1 MKIEQ
6 VINIIGIG
14 EVLWDLFPQGKQLGG
29 APCNFVFH
37 ANKLGANA
45 LAVSAVG
52 NDENGQ
58 EISKLLHKKNIS
70 EELIQVNEKPTGT
83 VEVKL
88 NDQGVPEYIIHE
100 NVAWDYIRFDST
112 VEQWLSETDI
122 ICFGSLAQRNKTSR
136 ESIIRMLKSASPET
150 LFVFDINLRQNYYS
164 KEIIESSMQSCH
176 VLKLNG
182 EELQIITGLFGL
194 SGNNEEI
201 QVRELMER
209 FNLQLV
215 ALTNGSKGSL
225 LMTPSEKSYL
235 PTPKVQVKDTVGAGD
250 SFTAAMI
257 VGFAKGDPLKKIHQ
271 KAIDISAF
279 VCTQDGAMPEYD
291 AIQIFKK

>member
-1 MKIEQ
+1 MEH
-6 VINIIGIG
+6 VINIIGVG
-14 EVLWDLFPQGKQLGG
+14 EVLWDLFPRGKQLGG

-58 EISKLLHKKNIS
+58 EILALLNKKNIS
-70 EELIQVNEKPTGT
+70 QELIQVNEHPTGT

-100 NVAWDYIRFDST
+100 NVAWDDIRFDSA
-112 VEQWLSETDI
+112 VEQRLSETDI
-122 ICFGSLAQRNKTSR
+122 ICFGSLAQRNKTTR
-136 ESIIRMLKSASPET
+136 ESIVRMLKSASPKT
-150 LFVFDINLRQNYYS
+150 LIVFDINLRQDYYS
-164 KEIIESSMQSCH
+164 KEIIENSLQSCH

-194 SGNNEEI
+194 SGNSEEA

-209 FNLQLV
+209 YNLQLV

-225 LMTPSEKSYL
+225 LMTPSEKSDL

-257 VGFAKGDPLKKIHQ
+257 VGYARGEPLRKLHQ
-271 KAIDISAF
+271 QAVDISAF
-279 VCTQDGAMPEYD
+279 VCTQNGAMPEYD
-291 AIQIFKK
+291 DIQIFK